1 MATLTLQQ
9 QCSSVQQQGMYDL
22 LDANNTTMG
31 AHKRVYNEV
40 ADMVSQGG
48 SKHKV
53 LTEEHTTQGTH
64 RGTHNTR
71 YSQRNTQ
78 HKVLTEEHTTQGTHR
93 GTHNTRYS
101 QRDTQ
106 HKVLTEGHTTQGT
119 HRGTHNTR
127 YSQRNTQHKVLTEE
141 RHKALIEEHNTHLKV
156 RACILKGPDTRPIH
170 GSVCSHLSLVSPL
183 CFLQRIRDIKW
194 IEFLGTIVPP
204 YFTPSPLPLL
214 DLQ

>member
-53 LTEEHTTQGTH
+53 LIEEHTTQGTH

-93 GTHNTRYS
+93 GTHNTRHSQRNTQHKALTEGHTTQGTHRGTQNTRYS

-119 HRGTHNTR
+119 HRGTQHSPQ
-127 YSQRNTQHKVLTEE
+127 SQGLHTQRPGHAAHSWQRVQPPQPCVAALFPTENQ
-141 RHKALIEEHNTHLKV
+141 RH
-156 RACILKGPDTRPIH
+156 
-170 GSVCSHLSLVSPL
+170 
-183 CFLQRIRDIKW
+183 
-194 IEFLGTIVPP
+194 
-204 YFTPSPLPLL
+204 
-214 DLQ
+214 